1 VSHDSE
7 DHKSPAPAA
16 SEQGRSTEAAAP
28 QSAETDSPER
38 PDGAG
43 GEAGGDADAAH
54 MRREGAT
61 AFRSALKLAVSLM
74 LTWSVALIVTFKLP
88 KYFGPLKNGYYQFCD
103 SFTGTLFVFIGLGV
117 DTYIQREVPVRP
129 KHASDFFGG
138 FVLARFLL
146 SIPLFAIGAGI
157 LLYRA
162 KPTEVL
168 ATAALFGLVQIF
180 MTLNET
186 FAKMLQASTKVG
198 GLAIAN
204 VLAKIL
210 WGGGAYALVVFK
222 APLVAFAVPVLLAE
236 VLKAAFLF
244 AATRKAVELELR
256 VDIAA
261 TKAVLKESFPFFVSA
276 IAVTMGSKL
285 DVTMLDFVN
294 PGVEVGWYGAARQI
308 ANLSML
314 LAPIVSGVLIPM
326 MRRAHERSE
335 QEFFEILRRCLEG
348 VSIVSIPVTTMLAL
362 GADVWI
368 KLALKDEFLPAAV
381 SLRFLAPT
389 FVFAYGNV
397 LLWLALMIQGRS
409 WTITLVSIGGLVA
422 LPLFILLAVPLTRG
436 LGPGGAGMGVG
447 LALSLRELG
456 VILVFLYFLGSRA
469 TDKKSIL
476 AVVKSLAIA
485 GAVTGLH
492 LALAR
497 LGPLRLAIDVAAY
510 LVLGVALG
518 VYRPRDA
525 IMVLKL
531 VKNRGR

>member
-1 VSHDSE
+1 MSE
-7 DHKSPAPAA
+7 EQEKNARGA
-16 SEQGRSTEAAAP
+16 SSSGDRGPEANAE
-28 QSAETDSPER
+28 SADPDSPEAPR
-38 PDGAG
+38 EADGAG
-43 GEAGGDADAAH
+43 TSGDASH
-54 MRREGAT
+54 MRHEGAT
-61 AFRSALKLAVSLM
+61 AFRSALKLGVSLM

-138 FVLARFLL
+138 FVLARLLL
-146 SIPLFAIGAGI
+146 SVPLFAIGAGI

-210 WGGGAYALVVFK
+210 WGGGAYALVVLK

-244 AATRKAVELELR
+244 SATRKAVELELR
-256 VDIAA
+256 VDVAA

-335 QEFFEILRRCLEG
+335 EEFFEILRRCLEG

-381 SLRFLAPT
+381 SLRLLAPT

-397 LLWLALMIQGRS
+397 LLWLALMILGRS
-409 WTITLVSIGGLVA
+409 WTITLVSIGGLIA
-422 LPLFILLAVPLTRG
+422 LPLFILLAVPLTRD
-436 LGPGGAGMGVG
+436 LGAGGAGMGVG

-456 VILVFLYFLGSRA
+456 VILVFLYFLGKRA
-469 TDKKSIL
+469 TDRRSIL
-476 AVVKSLAIA
+476 AVVKSLAVA
-485 GAVTGLH
+485 GAVTALH

-497 LGPLRLAIDVAAY
+497 LGPVRLAIDTVAY

-518 VYRPRDA
+518 IYRPRDA